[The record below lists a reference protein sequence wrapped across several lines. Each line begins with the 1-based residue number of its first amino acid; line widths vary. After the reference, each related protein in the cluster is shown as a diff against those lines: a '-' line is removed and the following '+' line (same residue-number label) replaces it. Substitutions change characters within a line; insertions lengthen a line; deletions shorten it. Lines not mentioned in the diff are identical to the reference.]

1 MINNL
6 SSWLALVL
14 IFNSLIK
21 YMRAYNH
28 TKDHQ
33 GVIRIKNSKYGPL
46 AYLALALIILIYN
59 CWDINFS
66 QLNLKELSKAIS
78 PALPWLLLTLS
89 NYDYNFITSNGL
101 IINGKKYD
109 WCQITKWDYKKDFH
123 YVLVFEIF
131 PKKSKNEGGI
141 TYADTVELNISKDN
155 AEEIESLLRQ
165 YLGARGRESYYFN
178 SFN

>member
-46 AYLALALIILIYN
+46 AYLVLALIILIYN

-78 PALPWLLLTLS
+78 PALPWFLLTLS

-123 YVLVFEIF
+123 YVLVFETF

-165 YLGARGRESYYFN
+165 YLGARGAESYYFN